1 MQDRKRWY
9 VRRKPVS
16 EMLRS
21 VYRQKMPLSC
31 LDLTVREAHLGRW
44 SQDPKTGRTYER
56 KRSEHAA
63 RANPCKSGAVHI

>member
-9 VRRKPVS
+9 VRREPVS

-31 LDLTVREAHLGRW
+31 LDLTVREAHLGQW
-44 SQDPKTGRTYER
+44 SQDLKTGRTYER
-56 KRSEHAA
+56 KRSERAA

>member
-21 VYRQKMPLSC
+21 VYRQKIPLSYS
-31 LDLTVREAHLGRW
+31 LSAKPILAGGR
-44 SQDPKTGRTYER
+44 KT
-56 KRSEHAA
+56 
-63 RANPCKSGAVHI
+63 